1 MPAIKKNKLAWMENI
16 EVDTSNVVIYDSTIC
31 KRQPSAH
38 FAVVKQTYFKYTLP
52 SSSLSTLLS
61 SMILSSSFFHSW
73 ARGSNYDPFQNEVKP
88 MASKRYLVL
97 LSQEIPSPLKGIRG
111 VHGLHGGEHFFCHS
125 SLSASRSD

>member
-1 MPAIKKNKLAWMENI
+1 
-16 EVDTSNVVIYDSTIC
+16 
-31 KRQPSAH
+31 
-38 FAVVKQTYFKYTLP
+38 
-52 SSSLSTLLS
+52 
-61 SMILSSSFFHSW
+61 
-73 ARGSNYDPFQNEVKP
+73 